1 MKKALFFAGLAA
13 AALSF
18 VGCNKEADYAGNGR
32 KVEIVLSDVAT
43 RTINSGM
50 STEWNAGDELSVFNA
65 TAGTTSWSSN
75 IKFTV
80 QDASANR
87 ATGEVELTA
96 DAYDWYAFYPYT
108 SKIPNPTTLNPEGST
123 YERSGYTT
131 VGGQFQ
137 TQKMDDNMEH
147 LAGVK
152 VPVFGNVKNVPA
164 GETPVIEMK
173 NAASVVRFKVVNAQE
188 EAIKVL
194 SVKFTAPEDIVGTYY
209 IDFSGTAPAFVGS
222 GDNYVF
228 DNVMVTNADPSS
240 VAPDS
245 NADLYAVIKPFT
257 AAAGAKL
264 KVEVEAENADGTKKG
279 TATKEITLT
288 SATEFKSGYIKM
300 LNIPFDVT
308 MTNVTADALPYEQS
322 FAEGAGD
329 FTIDNVIGSGI
340 WTPGSNSGNNFMKGT
355 SYLGGKNTEGE
366 SWLVSP
372 EIDATTASNGVKL
385 SFQHCINKF
394 FGDVTQ
400 EATLWA
406 REKGGDWKQFTI
418 SYPTPNGTWSSFV
431 EQVVDLSEFKG
442 KIFQFAF
449 KYVGH
454 STSAGTWEVMDV
466 HVTDA
471 VVTAAFNAELPGADE
486 SLSLTV
492 PATTSSVTINVTGNV
507 AWTASASDGATA
519 APDSGEGAGTV
530 TVSFPANTDPAPKEY
545 SVTVSTDDAAII
557 AAGGDEFVFT
567 ITQEAASTEAKSF
580 PYEESFATSQGDFT
594 INDVNKP
601 TDLTFVWAFD
611 SRGFMKA
618 SAYKNANYAA
628 ESWLISPVIDLAT
641 AQNPELTFAHATNY
655 FSSPAK
661 AQEETSVWV
670 REEGGAWA
678 AVEGVNYPTSQGW
691 TFVDSGSLDL
701 SAYKGKKVQ
710 IGFKYT
716 STADKAGTWEIQNF
730 KLAEASVGPVE
741 PGVTT
746 VSTTMEAYAKAHGCT
761 ISENTAVVNYKT
773 LELDDVVTMST
784 TGEGNCGS
792 FWYATGTQWR
802 LYQNKSGNVIV
813 SLASGYKLKSVS
825 FVYEVSNTATLKD
838 SKGAVVASGD
848 VYETDASTVEF
859 TVGNTASA
867 TNGQVRI
874 KEVTIKYEE
883 GQGTTPTLVDPTIEV
898 SPTLS
903 VEKGKTATIA
913 VTTNSNGAKTWSSS
927 DETVATV
934 DNNGVVTGVKAGTA
948 TVTLSIAATSSYN
961 AGSAQIAVTVT
972 APVDGNVVSM
982 TMSQYVEDHNCN
994 VSAGSD
1000 VTMYKTLQ
1008 LNASVRMSTTGEDN
1022 CGSFWNTSSSNTTKQ
1037 WRLYQNK
1044 GGNVVVS
1051 VAQGCELKSVK
1062 LTFSPS
1068 GNGILLDAVG
1078 NQVASNATLEVSG
1091 SSVTYTV
1098 GNSEQGGASGQIR
1111 ITAVEVKYTGD
1122 GTTFPDEP
1130 SQPTETETK
1139 ITMAGNAS
1147 VYVGETLALNATSNV
1162 EGATITYES
1171 EDPTIASVSAAG
1183 VVTGVAE
1190 GTVKV
1195 YARIAGVA
1203 GSYTSAERYC
1213 NVTVSTKP
1221 VVTDGTEVFI
1231 FSELGYANQADVTT
1245 VNGSNVSLVF
1255 AKGEG
1260 SNAPKYY
1267 TSGTNVRMYKNNT
1280 LTVSSEKTITK
1291 IEFFC
1296 ASGYDVHSE
1305 TTFSTGTCSD
1315 NVWTGNAKSVEMV
1328 NATSGSTQIRFT
1340 SIKVTYE

>member
-43 RTINSGM
+43 RTINYGM
-50 STEWNAGDELSVFNA
+50 STEWNDGDELSVFNA
-65 TAGTTSWSSN
+65 ATGTTSWSSN

-108 SKIPNPTTLNPEGST
+108 RAIPNPTTRNPEGST

-209 IDFSGTAPAFVGS
+209 IDFSRTAPAFVGS
-222 GDNYVF
+222 GDTYVF
-228 DNVMVTNADPSS
+228 DNVMVTNADPSAI
-240 VAPDS
+240 APDS
-245 NADLYAVIKPFT
+245 NADYYAVIKPFT

-264 KVEVEAENADGTKKG
+264 KVEVEAENADGSKKG
-279 TATKEITLT
+279 TTTKEITL
-288 SATEFKSGYIKM
+288 SAATEFKPGYIKL
-300 LNIPFDVT
+300 LNIPFDAT
-308 MTNVTADALPYEQS
+308 MTTVTAQEIPYEQA
-322 FAEGAGD
+322 FADGAGD

-340 WTPGSNSGNNFMKGT
+340 WTPATANGQNFMKGT
-355 SYLGGKNTEGE
+355 SHFSSNTEGE
-366 SWLVSP
+366 SWLTSP
-372 EIDATTASNGVKL
+372 EIDATTATNGVKL
-385 SFQHCINKF
+385 SFKQCINKY
-394 FGDVTQ
+394 FGDVTK

-406 REKGGDWKQFTI
+406 REKGGEWKQFTI
-418 SYPTPNGTWSSFV
+418 TYPALNGTWSAFA

-442 KIFQFAF
+442 KTFQFAF

-454 STSAGTWEVMDV
+454 EAAAGTWEVMDV

-471 VVTAAFNAELPGADE
+471 VVTPEFNAELPGADE

-492 PATTSSVTINVTGNV
+492 PATTTSVTINVTGNV
-507 AWTASASDGATA
+507 AWAASASDGATV
-519 APDSGEGAGTV
+519 APASGEGAGTV
-530 TVSFPANTDPAPKEY
+530 TVSFPANTDPAEKEY
-545 SVTVSTDDAAII
+545 TVLVSTDDAAII

-567 ITQEAASTEAKSF
+567 ITQEAASTEPKGYPF
-580 PYEESFATSQGDFT
+580 EWGFTEDQGQGDFT

-601 TDLTFVWAFD
+601 TDLNYVWTYD
-611 SRGFMKA
+611 THGYMKA
-618 SAYKNANYAA
+618 SAYKNPTDYAA
-628 ESWLISPVIDLAT
+628 ESWLISPVVDLAT
-641 AQNPELTFAHATNY
+641 AQNPALTFSHATNY
-655 FSSPAK
+655 FSTVAK

-670 REEGGAWA
+670 REEGGSWA
-678 AVEGVNYPTSQGW
+678 AIEGVNYPTSLGW
-691 TFVDSGSLDL
+691 TFAESGSLDL

-716 STADKAGTWEIQNF
+716 STADKAGTWEIKNF
-730 KLAEASVGPVE
+730 KLDDASVGPVE

-761 ISENTAVVNYKT
+761 ISENTTVVNYKT

-802 LYQNKSGNVIV
+802 LYQNKSGNVVI

-825 FVYEVSNTATLKD
+825 FVYEVTNTATLKD

-948 TVTLSIAATSSYN
+948 TITLSIAATSVYK
-961 AGSAQIAVTVT
+961 AASATVAVTVT
-972 APVDGNVVSM
+972 DPNPGANTLTM
-982 TMSQYVEDHNCN
+982 TMDQYVSDHACT
-994 VSAGSD
+994 VSAGQD
-1000 VTMYKTLQ
+1000 VTPYTTLQ
-1008 LNASVRMSTTGEDN
+1008 LNGSVRLSTTGTSG
-1022 CGSFWNTSSSNTTKQ
+1022 CGSFWNTSSTNATKQ
-1037 WRLYQNK
+1037 WRLYQK
-1044 GGNVVVS
+1044 QDGNAIVT
-1051 VAQGCELKSVK
+1051 VADGCELVSVK
-1062 LTFSPS
+1062 FTYGTQNNGTLKDAAGNEVKS
-1068 GNGILLDAVG
+1068 GTTVEA
-1078 NQVASNATLEVSG
+1078 SG
-1091 SSVTYTV
+1091 SNVTYTV
-1098 GNSEQGGASGQIR
+1098 GNTGDADNGQVR
-1111 ITAVEVKYTGD
+1111 ITAIEVVYTGN
-1122 GTTFPDEP
+1122 GTTFPEIP
-1130 SQPTETETK
+1130 QTE
-1139 ITMAGNAS
+1139 ITTTINMLGNKS
-1147 VYVGETLALNATSNV
+1147 VYVGETFELSATSNA

-1171 EDPTIASVSAAG
+1171 EDPDIATVSATG

-1195 YARIAGVA
+1195 YARIAAAPGQ
-1203 GSYTSAERYC
+1203 YTAAERYC
-1213 NVTVSTKP
+1213 NVTVSKKP
-1221 VVTDGTEVFI
+1221 EQSVNSDLFI
-1231 FSELGYANQADVTT
+1231 FSELGYANAEDVTT
-1245 VNGSNVSLVF
+1245 VTGVNVSLLF
-1255 AKGEG
+1255 AKGENTTN
-1260 SNAPKYY
+1260 SPKYY
-1267 TSGTNVRMYKNNT
+1267 DTGAAVRMYPKNT
-1280 LTVSSEKTITK
+1280 LNISSSKTIK
-1291 IEFFC
+1291 KVEFTC
-1296 ASGYDVHSE
+1296 VSGYGINSD
-1305 TTFSTGTCSD
+1305 TTFSTGTCTEG
-1315 NVWTGNAKSVEMV
+1315 VWTGSAKSIDMV
-1328 NATSGSTQIRFT
+1328 NGGSAQIRIV
-1340 SIKVTYE
+1340 SLKVTYE

>member
-13 AALSF
+13 AALTF

-43 RTINSGM
+43 RTINYGM

-65 TAGTTSWSSN
+65 AAGSTSWSSN

-137 TQKMDDNMEH
+137 TQKTDDNTEH

-288 SATEFKSGYIKM
+288 SATEFKPGFIKL

-308 MTNVTADALPYEQS
+308 MTNVTAEELPYEQS
-322 FAEGAGD
+322 FGEGAGD
-329 FTIDNVIGSGI
+329 FTIDNVVGSGI

-355 SYLGGKNTEGE
+355 SYLSGKNTEGE

-418 SYPTPNGTWSSFV
+418 SYPTPNGTWSAFA
-431 EQVVDLSEFKG
+431 EQVVDLSEYKG
-442 KIFQFAF
+442 KTFQFAF

-507 AWTASASDGATA
+507 AWTASASDGADV
-519 APDSGEGAGTV
+519 APESGEGAGTV

-567 ITQEAASTEAKSF
+567 ITQEAASTEAMGYPF
-580 PYEESFATSQGDFT
+580 EETFENGQGDFS
-594 INDVNKP
+594 INNVTLGEGLTYVWKHDSSNKY
-601 TDLTFVWAFD
+601 
-611 SRGFMKA
+611 MKA
-618 SAYKNANYAA
+618 SAYAGSSKES
-628 ESWLISPVIDLAT
+628 ESWLISPLVDLTGAT
-641 AQNPELTFAHATNY
+641 EPRLY
-655 FSSPAK
+655 FSQCINKFFGNVA
-661 AQEETSVWV
+661 EEATVWIK
-670 REEGGAWA
+670 EEGGEWA
-678 AVEGVNYPTSQGW
+678 QLTISYPEITSGNW
-691 TFVDSGSLDL
+691 SKMTDCSVDIKS
-701 SAYKGKKVQ
+701 YVGKKVQ
-710 IGFKYT
+710 VAFKYT
-716 STADKAGTWEIQNF
+716 SSTTAAGTWEIKNF
-730 KLAEASVGPVE
+730 KLAEYEAPALTFGATLATANVAATATEATVNVTGNVAWTASVTSGATVNPASGTGE
-741 PGVTT
+741 GSITVTFPANTDSQNTKTYTVT
-746 VSTTMEAYAKAHGCT
+746 VSTTENVENKSIDLTITQAKADAAGTVTIDWTSYTEWTGVSYGTSGTVGSEEISLVKGDYLVTIKKNNGSTNPNVHGVANDARAYAKAT
-761 ISENTAVVNYKT
+761 VTVKNTKNVNIETLVFDISEQGLKRLAPITASVGTVATQANGDNTVSWSGEATEVTFTVGDKANYGSDGAEKAGQLCFNDIKVTEGGQGQSSFGATLAEANVAATATEATVN
-773 LELDDVVTMST
+773 VTGNVAWTASVT
-784 TGEGNCGS
+784 SGATVNPASGTGEG
-792 FWYATGTQWR
+792 
-802 LYQNKSGNVIV
+802 
-813 SLASGYKLKSVS
+813 
-825 FVYEVSNTATLKD
+825 
-838 SKGAVVASGD
+838 
-848 VYETDASTVEF
+848 
-859 TVGNTASA
+859 
-867 TNGQVRI
+867 
-874 KEVTIKYEE
+874 
-883 GQGTTPTLVDPTIEV
+883 
-898 SPTLS
+898 
-903 VEKGKTATIA
+903 
-913 VTTNSNGAKTWSSS
+913 
-927 DETVATV
+927 
-934 DNNGVVTGVKAGTA
+934 
-948 TVTLSIAATSSYN
+948 
-961 AGSAQIAVTVT
+961 AVTVT
-972 APVDGNVVSM
+972 FPANTDTENSKTYTVTLTTTADVPTKTIQLVI
-982 TMSQYVEDHNCN
+982 TQAK
-994 VSAGSD
+994 AGGAVTD
-1000 VTMYKTLQ
+1000 V
-1008 LNASVRMSTTGEDN
+1008 LNQKFTG
-1022 CGSFWNTSSSNTTKQ
+1022 
-1037 WRLYQNK
+1037 
-1044 GGNVVVS
+1044 
-1051 VAQGCELKSVK
+1051 
-1062 LTFSPS
+1062 
-1068 GNGILLDAVG
+1068 I
-1078 NQVASNATLEVSG
+1078 SG
-1091 SSVTYTV
+1091 SSYTDFS
-1098 GNSEQGGASGQIR
+1098 GKTGASGAVYAGQCAGSNSSIQLR
-1111 ITAVEVKYTGD
+1111 SKNNNCGIVTTDTGGKAKKVTVIWESHTMEGRTLNIYGKNTAYSSASDLYDDAKQ
-1122 GTTFPDEP
+1122 GTLLG
-1130 SQPTETETK
+1130 S
-1139 ITMAGNAS
+1139 
-1147 VYVGETLALNATSNV
+1147 
-1162 EGATITYES
+1162 ITYGTSTEV
-1171 EDPTIASVSAAG
+1171 TISGDYTYIGFRSAAD
-1183 VVTGVAE
+1183 AM
-1190 GTVKV
+1190 
-1195 YARIAGVA
+1195 YL
-1203 GSYTSAERYC
+1203 S
-1213 NVTVSTKP
+1213 
-1221 VVTDGTEVFI
+1221 EVQI
-1231 FSELGYANQADVTT
+1231 
-1245 VNGSNVSLVF
+1245 
-1255 AKGEG
+1255 
-1260 SNAPKYY
+1260 
-1267 TSGTNVRMYKNNT
+1267 
-1280 LTVSSEKTITK
+1280 
-1291 IEFFC
+1291 
-1296 ASGYDVHSE
+1296 
-1305 TTFSTGTCSD
+1305 
-1315 NVWTGNAKSVEMV
+1315 VWE
-1328 NATSGSTQIRFT
+1328 
-1340 SIKVTYE
+1340 

>member
-1 MKKALFFAGLAA
+1 MKKALFFAGLTA

-18 VGCNKEADYAGNGR
+18 VGCNKEADLAGNGR
-32 KVEIVLSDVAT
+32 KVEIVLSNVDT
-43 RTINSGM
+43 RTVNNGM

-65 TAGTTSWSSN
+65 AAGTTTWSSN

-87 ATGEVELTA
+87 ATGEVDLTA

-137 TQKMDDNMEH
+137 TQKTDDNTEH

-264 KVEVEAENADGTKKG
+264 KVEVEAENADGSKKG
-279 TATKEITLT
+279 TTTKEITL
-288 SATEFKSGYIKM
+288 SAATEFKPGYIKL
-300 LNIPFDVT
+300 LNIPFDAT
-308 MTNVTADALPYEQS
+308 MTNVTAEALPYEQS

-329 FTIDNVIGSGI
+329 FTIDNEIGSGI

-418 SYPTPNGTWSSFV
+418 SYPTPNGTWSAFT
-431 EQVVDLSEFKG
+431 EQVVDLSEYKG

-492 PATTSSVTINVTGNV
+492 PATTTSVTINVTGNV
-507 AWTASASDGATA
+507 AWTASASDGADV
-519 APDSGEGAGTV
+519 APESGEGAGTV

-545 SVTVSTDDAAII
+545 SVIVSTDDAAII

-567 ITQEAASTEAKSF
+567 ITQEAASTEAKAF

-601 TDLTFVWAFD
+601 TDLNYVWAFD

-618 SAYKNANYAA
+618 SAFKSNTNYDA
-628 ESWLISPVIDLAT
+628 ESWLISPVVDLAT

-701 SAYKGKKVQ
+701 SAYKGKKIQ

-716 STADKAGTWEIQNF
+716 STATKSGTWEIQNF

-746 VSTTMEAYAKAHGCT
+746 AT
-761 ISENTAVVNYKT
+761 IDFS
-773 LELDDVVTMST
+773 
-784 TGEGNCGS
+784 
-792 FWYATGTQWR
+792 Q
-802 LYQNKSGNVIV
+802 Q
-813 SLASGYKLKSVS
+813 GY
-825 FVYEVSNTATLKD
+825 
-838 SKGAVVASGD
+838 
-848 VYETDASTVEF
+848 
-859 TVGNTASA
+859 
-867 TNGQVRI
+867 TNGQ
-874 KEVTIKYEE
+874 EV
-883 GQGTTPTLVDPTIEV
+883 
-898 SPTLS
+898 
-903 VEKGKTATIA
+903 
-913 VTTNSNGAKTWSSS
+913 
-927 DETVATV
+927 
-934 DNNGVVTGVKAGTA
+934 
-948 TVTLSIAATSSYN
+948 
-961 AGSAQIAVTVT
+961 
-972 APVDGNVVSM
+972 
-982 TMSQYVEDHNCN
+982 
-994 VSAGSD
+994 
-1000 VTMYKTLQ
+1000 
-1008 LNASVRMSTTGEDN
+1008 
-1022 CGSFWNTSSSNTTKQ
+1022 
-1037 WRLYQNK
+1037 
-1044 GGNVVVS
+1044 
-1051 VAQGCELKSVK
+1051 
-1062 LTFSPS
+1062 
-1068 GNGILLDAVG
+1068 
-1078 NQVASNATLEVSG
+1078 
-1091 SSVTYTV
+1091 SSVTEN
-1098 GNSEQGGASGQIR
+1098 G
-1111 ITAVEVKYTGD
+1111 
-1122 GTTFPDEP
+1122 
-1130 SQPTETETK
+1130 
-1139 ITMAGNAS
+1139 
-1147 VYVGETLALNATSNV
+1147 
-1162 EGATITYES
+1162 
-1171 EDPTIASVSAAG
+1171 
-1183 VVTGVAE
+1183 
-1190 GTVKV
+1190 
-1195 YARIAGVA
+1195 
-1203 GSYTSAERYC
+1203 
-1213 NVTVSTKP
+1213 VTVSFDK
-1221 VVTDGTEVFI
+1221 GT
-1231 FSELGYANQADVTT
+1231 
-1245 VNGSNVSLVF
+1245 NG
-1255 AKGEG
+1255 
-1260 SNAPKYY
+1260 NAPKYY
-1267 TSGTNVRMYKNNT
+1267 DSGSAVRMYGSNTMTVSAGGKTIISIELTFGGSDGTNAITTDVPTYAEPSWTGEAGSVTFTIGGTTGQRRIKAITVKYSDDAAPSTPVNPTFTVPETLSVEVGATEKINVTTNTDGAITYTSANTAVATVAADGTVTGVAAGSTTITVAAAATSAYNATSATVAVTVTEVDNTLHTIVVADYASTSFMAGVYSFTAAKAGATNDPAYNATSKDLRIYAKGT
-1280 LTVSSEKTITK
+1280 LTVANSKENMTK
-1291 IEFFC
+1291 IVFNLS
-1296 ASGYDVHSE
+1296 AQGLKRLAPI
-1305 TTFSTGTCSD
+1305 TASTGTIATQAKGD
-1315 NVWTGNAKSVEMV
+1315 TKVTWTGNASEVVFTVGDKADFGTDGNTSNGQLCFTTVDVSPWSDGDVQPKTLSSIEVSGQKITFTVGDEFTFGGTITAVYSDGSRSTVDVSDVTISGYDMSTAGEQTVRVTYQGKYVDYTITV
-1328 NATSGSTQIRFT
+1328 NAKPDVSGEAWAAVSTLSDLTAGTFVITAFDSNKYYAVPSTTINAQTFTCIEGAYNSTDKTFSPADGSGEFVFTAGPVENSYYIYNTTLEKYLVATGSKKFGYVDNTSSDYGYWTFSDVSSGGFSGVFSVKHDNKSHYMRAYGSTVRCYDGTNNGGVYLF
-1340 SIKVTYE
+1340 KK

>member
-13 AALSF
+13 AALTF

-43 RTINSGM
+43 RTINSGL

-65 TAGTTSWSSN
+65 AAGTTSWSSN

-108 SKIPNPTTLNPEGST
+108 SQIPNPTTLNPEGSSH
-123 YERSGYTT
+123 ERSGYVT
-131 VGGQFQ
+131 VGGQAQ
-137 TQKMDDNMEH
+137 VQKSDDNKEH
-147 LAGVK
+147 LAGTK

-164 GETPVIEMK
+164 DEMPVIEMK
-173 NAASVVRFKVVNAQE
+173 NATSVACFKVTNALE
-188 EAIKVL
+188 EGVRIL

-209 IDFSGTAPAFVGS
+209 IDFSGTAPAFVAS
-222 GDNYVF
+222 GDTYVY
-228 DNVMVTNADPSS
+228 DNVTVTNSDPSS
-240 VAPDS
+240 IAPDS
-245 NADLYAVIKPFT
+245 NGEFYAVIKPFT
-257 AAAGAKL
+257 AEAGAKL
-264 KVEVEAENADGTKKG
+264 TVEVEAESADGAKKA
-279 TATKEITLT
+279 TATKEVTLT
-288 SATEFKSGYIKM
+288 AATEFKPGFIKT
-300 LNIPFDVT
+300 LNIPFDVALEEA
-308 MTNVTADALPYEQS
+308 VPQELPYSEPFKGVGIGEFS
-322 FAEGAGD
+322 
-329 FTIDNVIGSGI
+329 IDNVSLPSALTYV
-340 WTPGSNSGNNFMKGT
+340 WTYDSRYGMKASAFVNGT
-355 SYLGGKNTEGE
+355 AYLTE

-372 EIDATTASNGVKL
+372 LIDLPSAAQPQL
-385 SFQHCINKF
+385 SFKHAVNQFASVAKAKE
-394 FGDVTQ
+394 
-400 EATLWA
+400 EATVWA
-406 REKGGDWKQFTI
+406 RVKGGEWTKLEVN
-418 SYPTPNGTWSSFV
+418 YPADLGWTFV
-431 EQVVDLSEFKG
+431 ESGAIDLSD
-442 KIFQFAF
+442 FAGNLVQIGF
-449 KYVGH
+449 KYT
-454 STSAGTWEVMDV
+454 STADKAGTWEIQDFLVQ
-466 HVTDA
+466 DA
-471 VVTAAFNAELPGADE
+471 
-486 SLSLTV
+486 TV
-492 PATTSSVTINVTGNV
+492 PEFGVEQTTFEVAANVTSVTVNVTGNV
-507 AWTASASDGATA
+507 AWTVQDASEGVTA
-519 APDSGEGAGTV
+519 APTSGSGAGTIA
-530 TVSFPANTDPAPKEY
+530 VSFPANTDPTEKYY
-545 SVTVSTDDAAII
+545 SLKVVTDNAALVDA
-557 AAGGDEFVFT
+557 GEEEFVID
-567 ITQEAASTEAKSF
+567 ITQAAASTEPKGF
-580 PYEESFATSQGDFT
+580 PFEWGFTEDQGQGDFT
-594 INDVNKP
+594 IDDVNKP
-601 TDLTFVWAFD
+601 AALDYVWSFD
-611 SRGFMKA
+611 TRGFMKA
-618 SAYKNANYAA
+618 SAFKSNTNYDA
-628 ESWLISPVIDLAT
+628 ESWLISPVVDLAT
-641 AQNPELTFAHATNY
+641 AQNPALTFSHATNY
-655 FSSPAK
+655 FTSVDK

-670 REEGGAWA
+670 REEGGAWVA
-678 AVEGVNYPTSQGW
+678 IEGVNYPTSLGW
-691 TFVDSGSLDL
+691 TFADSGSLDL

-716 STADKAGTWEIQNF
+716 STATKSGTWEIQNF

-761 ISENTAVVNYKT
+761 ISENTTVVNYKT

-802 LYQNKSGNVIV
+802 LYQNKSGNVVI

-825 FVYEVSNTATLKD
+825 FVYEVTNTATLKD

-874 KEVTIKYEE
+874 KEVAIKYEE

-982 TMSQYVEDHNCN
+982 TMSQYVEEHNCT

-1022 CGSFWNTSSSNTTKQ
+1022 CGSFWNTSGSNTTKQ

-1044 GGNVVVS
+1044 GGNVIVS

-1098 GNSEQGGASGQIR
+1098 GNSEQGGTSGQIR
-1111 ITAVEVKYTGD
+1111 ITAVEVVYTGN

-1130 SQPTETETK
+1130 SQPTEIETK
-1139 ITMAGNAS
+1139 ITMAGNAT
-1147 VYVGETLALNATSNV
+1147 VYVGETVALNATSNV

-1195 YARIAGVA
+1195 YARIAGVE
-1203 GSYTSAERYC
+1203 GQYTDAERYC

-1296 ASGYDVHSE
+1296 TSGYDVHSE